1 MIKDPNNNHGG
12 LITYVN
18 DNLEANDLC
27 VRNYSSVWENLFV
40 RIKGTCHS
48 GDIKVG
54 HIKVYPPPPPPPP
67 PPTHTH
73 THTHTHTQ
81 THTQHTHNT
90 HIYRHTHKDNSSI
103 DDMQSFT
110 SELEAVLFSL
120 ENTNAKVVLSGD
132 YLEAND
138 LCVRN
143 YSSVWENLFVRIEG
157 TCHSGDIKVAN
168 LDTPKE
174 W

>member
-54 HIKVYPPPPPPPP
+54 HIKVYPPPPP
-67 PPTHTH
+67 
-73 THTHTHTQ
+73 HTHTHTQ
-81 THTQHTHNT
+81 HTQHTHTYTDT
-90 HIYRHTHKDNSSI
+90 HTKITVASTICSLLLPNWKQFCSAWKTQMLKSY
-103 DDMQSFT
+103 
-110 SELEAVLFSL
+110 SL
-120 ENTNAKVVLSGD
+120 EIILKQTISASEIIPRFGKI
-132 YLEAND
+132 YLYE
-138 LCVRN
+138 
-143 YSSVWENLFVRIEG
+143 S
-157 TCHSGDIKVAN
+157 
-168 LDTPKE
+168 KE
-174 W
+174 LVTQEI